1 MGKLKALLLTEGM
14 HGMISQVEG
23 MAKALNA
30 EYSHKIV
37 RLRFPWNLIP
47 PKFTPISQI
56 VLKDKIYIT
65 ENETPDIIISCGRKS
80 VIPSILLKRTNS
92 NIFTIHIQ
100 NPKVNSKN
108 FDVVIAPQHDSEY
121 YGSNVYHSEGAIHY
135 ITYEEIQAAK
145 NYLSSKIKSD
155 KIVSIILGGPN
166 KYYSFSKEQL
176 IEIFQSI
183 RSGFVINGY
192 KTIIVPS
199 MRTPKTIIEL
209 AKKEMGK
216 FGHVVDKV
224 DKQAYLSAYALAKYV
239 VVTCDSISMIS
250 EAAASGKPIYVA
262 HMKPKTYNYRFK
274 RFFELFEYLGIIKY
288 NVPVTPDKP
297 WTYKKHNEAV
307 KISEELKKKIKK

>member
-1 MGKLKALLLTEGM
+1 MEKPKALLLTEGM
-14 HGMISQVEG
+14 HGMISQAEG

-30 EYSHKIV
+30 VYSHKIV
-37 RLRFPWNLIP
+37 RLSFPWNLIP

-56 VLKDKIYIT
+56 ILKDKIYIT

-80 VIPSILLKRTNS
+80 VIPSILLKRKNS

-108 FDVVIAPQHDSEY
+108 FDVVIAPQHDSY
-121 YGSNVYHSEGAIHY
+121 YGSNVYSSEGAIHY

-145 NYLSSKIKSD
+145 NYLSSKIKSN
-155 KIVSIILGGPN
+155 KIVSLILGGPN

-176 IEIFQSI
+176 MEIFQSI
-183 RSGFVINGY
+183 RSSFSLNGY
-192 KTIIVPS
+192 ETIIVPS

-216 FGHVVDKV
+216 FGHVVDTV

-262 HMKPKTYNYRFK
+262 HMKPKKYNYRFK
-274 RFFELFEYLGIIKY
+274 KFFELFEALGIIKY
-288 NVPVTPDKP
+288 HVVTPDKP

-307 KISEELKKKIKK
+307 KIANMLKDKIKK

>member
-37 RLRFPWNLIP
+37 RLSFPWNLIP

-65 ENETPDIIISCGRKS
+65 ESEIPDVIISCGRKS
-80 VIPSILLKRTNS
+80 VIPSILLKKKNS

-100 NPKVNSKN
+100 NPKVDSKN
-108 FDVVIAPQHDSEY
+108 FDAVIAPRHDSY
-121 YGSNVYHSEGAIHY
+121 YGSNVYSSEGAIHY

-145 NYLSSKIKSD
+145 NYLSSKIKSN

-176 IEIFQSI
+176 MEIFQSI
-183 RSGFVINGY
+183 RSSFTLNGY
-192 KTIIVPS
+192 ETIIVPS

-216 FGHVVDKV
+216 FGHVVDRV

-262 HMKPKTYNYRFK
+262 HMKPKRYNYRFK

-288 NVPVTPDKP
+288 HVPVIPDKP

-307 KISEELKKKIKK
+307 KIAEELKNKIKK

>member
-37 RLRFPWNLIP
+37 RLSFPWNLIP

-65 ENETPDIIISCGRKS
+65 ENETPDVIISCGRKS
-80 VIPSILLKRTNS
+80 VIPSILLKRKNS

-108 FDVVIAPQHDSEY
+108 FDVVIAPQHDSGY

-135 ITYEEIQAAK
+135 ITYDEIQASK
-145 NYLSSKIKSD
+145 NYLSNKIKSD

-176 IEIFQSI
+176 IEIFRSI
-183 RSGFVINGY
+183 RSGFVMNGY
-192 KTIIVPS
+192 ETIIVPS

-216 FGHVVDKV
+216 FGHVVDRV

-262 HMKPKTYNYRFK
+262 HMKPKRYNYRFK
-274 RFFELFEYLGIIKY
+274 RFFELFEDLGIIKY
-288 NVPVTPDKP
+288 HVPVIPDKP

-307 KISEELKKKIKK
+307 KIAEELKKKINK

>member
-1 MGKLKALLLTEGM
+1 MEKLKALLLTEGM

-23 MAKALNA
+23 MAKALNT

-37 RLRFPWNLIP
+37 RLSFPWNLIP
-47 PKFTPISQI
+47 PKFTPVSQI

-65 ENETPDIIISCGRKS
+65 ENEIPDIIISCGRKS
-80 VIPSILLKRTNS
+80 VIPSILLKRKNS

-108 FDVVIAPQHDSEY
+108 FDVVIAPMHDNY
-121 YGSNVYHSEGAIHY
+121 HGLNVKTSEGAIHY

-145 NYLSSKIKSD
+145 NYLNSKIKSN
-155 KIVSIILGGPN
+155 KIVSIILGGPS

-176 IEIFQSI
+176 MEMFQSI
-183 RSGFVINGY
+183 KSTFVGHGY
-192 KTIIVPS
+192 ETIIVPS
-199 MRTPKTIIEL
+199 LRTPKTIIEL
-209 AKKEMGK
+209 AKKEMSK
-216 FGHVVDKV
+216 FGHVVDTV
-224 DKQAYLSAYALAKYV
+224 DKQAYLSAYALAEYV

-262 HMKPKTYNYRFK
+262 HMKPKKDIYRFK
-274 RFFELFEYLGIIKY
+274 RFFQLFEDMGIIK
-288 NVPVTPDKP
+288 NHISPLPDKP

-307 KISEELKKKIKK
+307 KIAEELKNKIKK

>member
-1 MGKLKALLLTEGM
+1 MKRLKALLLTEGM

-37 RLRFPWNLIP
+37 RLSFPWNLIP

-56 VLKDKIYIT
+56 ALKNKNYL
-65 ENETPDIIISCGRKS
+65 NEGEIPDLIISCGRKS
-80 VIPSILLKRTNS
+80 VIPSILLKKKNP

-108 FDVVIAPQHDSEY
+108 FDAVIAPLHDKY
-121 YGSNVYHSEGAIHY
+121 FGPNVFNSEGAIHY

-145 NYLSSKIKSD
+145 NYLVDKIKSN

-166 KYYSFSKEQL
+166 KYYSFSNNQL
-176 IEIFQSI
+176 MEIFNSI
-183 RSGFVINGY
+183 KNTFIDKGY
-192 KTIIVPS
+192 ETIIVPS
-199 MRTPKTIIEL
+199 LRTPKTIIEL
-209 AKKEMGK
+209 AKKEMSK
-216 FGHVVDKV
+216 FGHVVDLV
-224 DKQAYLSAYALAKYV
+224 DKQAYLSAYALAEYI

-250 EAAASGKPIYVA
+250 EASSSGKPIYVA
-262 HMKPKTYNYRFK
+262 HMKPKKDIYRFK
-274 RFFELFEYLGIIKY
+274 RFFELFENMGIIK
-288 NVPVTPDKP
+288 NNISPLLDKP

-307 KISEELKKKIKK
+307 KIADKLKNKIKN

>member
-65 ENETPDIIISCGRKS
+65 ENEIPDIIISCGRKS
-80 VIPSILLKRTNS
+80 VIPSILLKRKNS

-108 FDVVIAPQHDSEY
+108 FDVVIAPQHDSQY

-176 IEIFQSI
+176 MEIFQSI
-183 RSGFVINGY
+183 KMCFIGKGY
-192 KTIIVPS
+192 ETIIVPS
-199 MRTPKTIIEL
+199 MRTPKNIIEL

-216 FGHVVDKV
+216 FGHVVDII

-262 HMKPKTYNYRFK
+262 QMKPKKDIYRFK
-274 RFFELFEYLGIIKY
+274 KFFELFEYLGIIKSHI
-288 NVPVTPDKP
+288 PAIPDKP

-307 KISEELKKKIKK
+307 KIAEELKNKIKK

>member
-1 MGKLKALLLTEGM
+1 MGKLKALLLTQGM

-23 MAKALNA
+23 MAKALNT

-65 ENETPDIIISCGRKS
+65 ENEIPDIIISCGRKS
-80 VIPSILLKRTNS
+80 VIPSILLKRKNS

-108 FDVVIAPQHDSEY
+108 FDVVIAPTHDKY
-121 YGSNVYHSEGAIHY
+121 YGPNVIPSEGAIHY

-145 NYLSSKIKSD
+145 NYLTSKIKSN

-166 KYYSFSKEQL
+166 KYYSFNKEQL
-176 IEIFQSI
+176 MEIFESI
-183 RSGFVINGY
+183 KMTFIGKGY
-192 KTIIVPS
+192 EIIIIPS

-209 AKKEMGK
+209 AKKEMSK
-216 FGHVVDKV
+216 FGHVVDII
-224 DKQAYLSAYALAKYV
+224 DKQAYLSAYALAEYV

-262 HMKPKTYNYRFK
+262 HMKPKKDIYRFK
-274 RFFELFEYLGIIKY
+274 RFFQLFEDMGIIK
-288 NVPVTPDKP
+288 NHIQPLPDKP
-297 WTYKKHNEAV
+297 WTYKKYNETV
-307 KISEELKKKIKK
+307 KIANELKSKIKK

>member
-1 MGKLKALLLTEGM
+1 MGKLKALLLTQGM

-23 MAKALNA
+23 MAKALNT

-65 ENETPDIIISCGRKS
+65 ENEIPDIIISCGRKS
-80 VIPSILLKRTNS
+80 VIPSILLKRKNS

-108 FDVVIAPQHDSEY
+108 FDVVIAPTHDKY
-121 YGSNVYHSEGAIHY
+121 YGPNVIPSEGAIHY

-145 NYLSSKIKSD
+145 NYLTSKIKSN

-166 KYYSFSKEQL
+166 KYYSFNKEQL
-176 IEIFQSI
+176 MEIFESI
-183 RSGFVINGY
+183 KMTFIGKGY
-192 KTIIVPS
+192 EIIIIPS

-209 AKKEMGK
+209 AKKEMSK
-216 FGHVVDKV
+216 FGHVVDII
-224 DKQAYLSAYALAKYV
+224 DKQAYLSAYALAEYV

-250 EAAASGKPIYVA
+250 EAAASGKPIYLA
-262 HMKPKTYNYRFK
+262 QMKPKKDIYRFK
-274 RFFELFEYLGIIKY
+274 RFFQLFEDMGIIK
-288 NVPVTPDKP
+288 NHIQPLPDKP
-297 WTYKKHNEAV
+297 WTYKKYNETV
-307 KISEELKKKIKK
+307 KIANELKSKIKK

>member
-23 MAKALNA
+23 MAKALNT
-30 EYSHKIV
+30 EYTHKIV
-37 RLRFPWNLIP
+37 RLSFPWNLIP

-65 ENETPDIIISCGRKS
+65 ENEIPDIIISCGRKS
-80 VIPSILLKRTNS
+80 VIPSILLKRKNS

-108 FDVVIAPQHDSEY
+108 FDVVIAPTHDKY
-121 YGSNVYHSEGAIHY
+121 YGPNVIPSEGAIHY

-145 NYLSSKIKSD
+145 NYLTSKIKSN

-166 KYYSFSKEQL
+166 KYYSFNKEQL
-176 IEIFQSI
+176 MEIFESI
-183 RSGFVINGY
+183 KMTFIGKGY
-192 KTIIVPS
+192 EIIIIPS

-209 AKKEMGK
+209 AKKEMSK
-216 FGHVVDKV
+216 FGHVVDII
-224 DKQAYLSAYALAKYV
+224 DKQAYLSAYALAEYV

-262 HMKPKTYNYRFK
+262 HMKPKKDIYRFK
-274 RFFELFEYLGIIKY
+274 RFFQLFEDMGIIK
-288 NVPVTPDKP
+288 NHILPPPDKP

-307 KISEELKKKIKK
+307 KIAEELKNKIKK

>member
-23 MAKALNA
+23 MAKALNS

-37 RLRFPWNLIP
+37 RLSFPWNLIP

-65 ENETPDIIISCGRKS
+65 ENEIPDIIISCGRKS
-80 VIPSILLKRTNS
+80 VIPSILLKRKNS

-108 FDVVIAPQHDSEY
+108 FDVVIAPTHDKY
-121 YGSNVYHSEGAIHY
+121 YGPNVIPSEGAIHY

-145 NYLSSKIKSD
+145 NYLTSKIKSN

-166 KYYSFSKEQL
+166 KYYSFNKEQL
-176 IEIFQSI
+176 MEIFESI
-183 RSGFVINGY
+183 KMTFIGKGY
-192 KTIIVPS
+192 EIIIIPS

-209 AKKEMGK
+209 AKKEMSK
-216 FGHVVDKV
+216 FGHVVDTI
-224 DKQAYLSAYALAKYV
+224 DKQAYLSAYALAEYV

-262 HMKPKTYNYRFK
+262 QMKPKKDIYRFK
-274 RFFELFEYLGIIKY
+274 KFFELFEYLGIIKY
-288 NVPVTPDKP
+288 YIPAIPDKP

-307 KISEELKKKIKK
+307 KIAEKLKNKIKK

>member
-23 MAKALNA
+23 MAKALNS

-37 RLRFPWNLIP
+37 RLSFPWNLIP

-65 ENETPDIIISCGRKS
+65 ENEIPDIIISCGRKS
-80 VIPSILLKRTNS
+80 VIPSILLKRKNS

-100 NPKVNSKN
+100 NPKVNSNN
-108 FDVVIAPQHDSEY
+108 FDVVIAPQHDSHY
-121 YGSNVYHSEGAIHY
+121 NGSNVYHSEGAIHY
-135 ITYEEIQAAK
+135 ITNKEIEAAK
-145 NYLSSKIKSD
+145 NYLTSKIKSN

-176 IEIFQSI
+176 MEIFQSI
-183 RSGFVINGY
+183 KSCFIAKGY
-192 KTIIVPS
+192 ETIIIPS

-209 AKKEMGK
+209 AKKEMSK

-224 DKQAYLSAYALAKYV
+224 DKQAYLSAYALAEYV

-262 HMKPKTYNYRFK
+262 QMKPKKDIYRFK
-274 RFFELFEYLGIIKY
+274 KFFELFEHLGIIKSFI
-288 NVPVTPDKP
+288 PGIPDKP
-297 WTYKKHNEAV
+297 WTYKQHNEAV
-307 KISEELKKKIKK
+307 RIANDLKDKIKK

>member
-23 MAKALNA
+23 MAKALNT

-37 RLRFPWNLIP
+37 RLSFPWNLIP

-56 VLKDKIYIT
+56 ILKDKIYIT
-65 ENETPDIIISCGRKS
+65 ENEIPDIIISCGRKS
-80 VIPSILLKRTNS
+80 VIPSILLKRKNS

-108 FDVVIAPQHDSEY
+108 FDVVIAPQHDSDY
-121 YGSNVYHSEGAIHY
+121 YGPNVYHSEGAIHY

-145 NYLSSKIKSD
+145 NYLSSKIKSN

-176 IEIFQSI
+176 MEIFQSI
-183 RSGFVINGY
+183 RSGFTMNGY
-192 KTIIVPS
+192 EIIIVPS
-199 MRTPKTIIEL
+199 MRTPQAIIEL

-262 HMKPKTYNYRFK
+262 HMKPKKDIYRFK
-274 RFFELFEYLGIIKY
+274 RFFQLFEDMGIIK
-288 NVPVTPDKP
+288 NHIQSLPDKP
-297 WTYKKHNEAV
+297 WTYKKYNETV
-307 KISEELKKKIKK
+307 KIANELKSKIKK

>member
-1 MGKLKALLLTEGM
+1 MGKLKALLLTQGM

-23 MAKALNA
+23 MAKALNT

-65 ENETPDIIISCGRKS
+65 ENEIPDIIISCGRKS
-80 VIPSILLKRTNS
+80 VIPSILLKRKNS

-108 FDVVIAPQHDSEY
+108 FDVVIAPTHDKY
-121 YGSNVYHSEGAIHY
+121 YGPNVIPSEGAIHY

-145 NYLSSKIKSD
+145 NYLTSKIKSN

-176 IEIFQSI
+176 MEIFQSI
-183 RSGFVINGY
+183 KMCFIGKGY
-192 KTIIVPS
+192 ETIIVPS
-199 MRTPKTIIEL
+199 MRTPKNIIEL

-216 FGHVVDKV
+216 FGHVVDTV

-262 HMKPKTYNYRFK
+262 HMKPKKYNYRFK
-274 RFFELFEYLGIIKY
+274 KFFELFEYLGIIKY
-288 NVPVTPDKP
+288 QVVTPDKP
-297 WTYKKHNEAV
+297 WTYEKHNEAV
-307 KISEELKKKIKK
+307 KIAEKLKNKIKK

>member
-1 MGKLKALLLTEGM
+1 MGKLKALLLTQGM

-23 MAKALNA
+23 MAKALNT

-65 ENETPDIIISCGRKS
+65 ENEIPDIIISCGRKS
-80 VIPSILLKRTNS
+80 VIPSILLKRKNS

-108 FDVVIAPQHDSEY
+108 FDVVIAPTHDKY
-121 YGSNVYHSEGAIHY
+121 YGPNVIPSEGAIHY

-145 NYLSSKIKSD
+145 NYLTSKIKSN

-166 KYYSFSKEQL
+166 KYYSFNKEQL
-176 IEIFQSI
+176 MEIFESI
-183 RSGFVINGY
+183 KMTFIGKGY
-192 KTIIVPS
+192 EIIIIPS

-209 AKKEMGK
+209 AKKEMSK
-216 FGHVVDKV
+216 FGHVVDTI
-224 DKQAYLSAYALAKYV
+224 DKQAYLSAYALAEYV

-262 HMKPKTYNYRFK
+262 HMKPKKDIYRFK
-274 RFFELFEYLGIIKY
+274 RFFQLFEDMGIIK
-288 NVPVTPDKP
+288 NHIQPLPDKP
-297 WTYKKHNEAV
+297 WTYKKYNETV
-307 KISEELKKKIKK
+307 KIANELKSKIKK